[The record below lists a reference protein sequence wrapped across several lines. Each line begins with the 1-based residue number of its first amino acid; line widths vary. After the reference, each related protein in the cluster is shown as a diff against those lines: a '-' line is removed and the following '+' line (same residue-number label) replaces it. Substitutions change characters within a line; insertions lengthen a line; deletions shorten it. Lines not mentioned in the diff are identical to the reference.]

1 MQIKTFQAN
10 DMAEAL
16 RLVKAEFGP
25 DAMILSSKKMKRGGF
40 LGFFTKSYFE
50 VTALLDNRPR
60 ADFSEPEPVREPVK
74 QSNTME
80 EFQKSMLGPL
90 AREIKELRS
99 RVETLSQPEE
109 KPAAAPVAR
118 KVAEPETQLVAEP
131 RPGIE
136 ELKRFLMRS
145 LDAEKGL
152 DQAAGLT
159 SDARTGKESAQVTEL
174 RSDIE
179 ELKQIVLQ
187 SLGVRK
193 ESEAVVPLPTVKTG
207 ASDKRSDAHRE
218 ADELKQMLLR
228 ASGKELLKGNAPL
241 GLSTAQPLSGSG
253 TAFRSETAL
262 QDFPSLVLEGES
274 ISNSFGAVPRADK
287 SPCLELGSAAD
298 ELKHALHRFLNTDST
313 ETENVRQPQPQTGP
327 LSSELSQFDAMRE
340 LLRDNGVGTDAVETL
355 LKPLIAAAE
364 GEKSLDQIR
373 GRLRDVIT
381 ESVTCSKQMTLSNNS
396 PRILALIGPTG
407 VGKTTTI
414 AKLAAFAMKQKVRVG
429 IITIDTY
436 RIGAVDQLKA
446 YAAIMGL
453 PLAVA
458 DTPEALAAAIKANSD
473 KHLIFIDTAGRN
485 PRDQERLLEMKTF
498 LDVDPGI
505 ETHLCL
511 AATTRDREQMHIFER
526 FSVLPISRVLF
537 TKLDES
543 ESFGCIIN
551 MHLKNRVPL
560 SYFSNGQRVPEDLLV
575 ATPQRVA
582 DLVLGEMT
590 P

>member
-25 DAMILSSKKMKRGGF
+25 DAMILTSKKMKRGGF
-40 LGFFTKSYFE
+40 FGFFSKSYFE

-90 AREIKELRS
+90 ARELKELRS
-99 RVETLSQPEE
+99 RVETLSVAEE
-109 KPAAAPVAR
+109 KAPPQPPPVAR
-118 KVAEPETQLVAEP
+118 KSVDSDTQLAAEP
-131 RPGIE
+131 RPGME
-136 ELKRFLMRS
+136 ELKRFLLRS
-145 LDAEKGL
+145 LDAEKVAGGGSGVVL
-152 DQAAGLT
+152 DGKPV
-159 SDARTGKESAQVTEL
+159 KESAPITEL

-179 ELKQIVLQ
+179 ELKQLVLK
-187 SLGVRK
+187 SMVIRK
-193 ESEAVVPLPTVKTG
+193 EPEIVVPIPPRRG
-207 ASDKRSDAHRE
+207 AAPESRSDAHGE
-218 ADELKQMLLR
+218 ADELKQLLLR
-228 ASGKELLKGNAPL
+228 VPGQEIIKKGA
-241 GLSTAQPLSGSG
+241 AGSG
-253 TAFRSETAL
+253 TSQSVPASLSGPTFRDGDISP
-262 QDFPSLVLEGES
+262 DFPSLLLEGEAAM
-274 ISNSFGAVPRADK
+274 GTGVDHAGH
-287 SPCLELGSAAD
+287 SPEQGSAAD
-298 ELKHALHRFLNTDST
+298 ELKHALQRFLNPGGVT
-313 ETENVRQPQPQTGP
+313 ETESCRQPPAAGNSDRGQ
-327 LSSELSQFDAMRE
+327 LEAMRE
-340 LLRDNGVGTDAVETL
+340 LLRANGVGSEAVETL
-355 LKPLIAAAE
+355 LIPIVAATE
-364 GEKSLDQIR
+364 GEKTADQVR
-373 GRLRDVIT
+373 GRLREAIT
-381 ESVTCSKQMTLSNNS
+381 ESVVCSKQMTLSNNS
-396 PRILALIGPTG
+396 PRILALVGPTG

-414 AKLAAFAMKQKVRVG
+414 AKLAAFAVKQKVRVAV
-429 IITIDTY
+429 ITIDTY

-458 DTPEALAAAIKANSD
+458 ETPDALAAAIAANAD

-485 PRDQERLLEMKTF
+485 PRDQDRLLEMKSF
-498 LDVDPGI
+498 LDVDPAI

-511 AATTRDREQMHIFER
+511 AATTRDRELEQIFQR
-526 FSVLPISRVLF
+526 FSTLPVSRVLF

-560 SYFSNGQRVPEDLLV
+560 SYFSIGQRVPEDLLV

-582 DLVLGEMT
+582 DLVLGEMI